1 MLTGATTVFVVDDIV
16 ASIAHYRDAL
26 GFEPSFEFGEPV
38 FYAGF
43 CRDAVAI
50 HLIASSKTRRSPGN
64 GGIYI
69 NVEDVDAIHAELLRR
84 GAKIQGAPMDSSYG
98 MRDFNVVDLD
108 GNQFT
113 FGMEL
118 TEK

>member
-1 MLTGATTVFVVDDIV
+1 MLIGATTVFVVDDIV

-43 CRDAVAI
+43 CRDGVAI
-50 HLIASSKTRRSPGN
+50 DLIASSKTRRSPGN
-64 GGIYI
+64 GAVCIE
-69 NVEDVDAIHAELLRR
+69 VDDVDAIHAELTRR
-84 GAKIQGAPMDSSYG
+84 GAKILGAPTDSEYG

-113 FGMEL
+113 FGMAL
-118 TEK
+118 AEK